1 MCLLQELR
9 FCVSSMWVCSLSP
22 AGNHPCRDFT
32 VDLSRNQAEP
42 QPLSVPASPAAPL
55 FLFLCAADMEAASRL
70 GNIAAT
76 PV

>member
-1 MCLLQELR
+1 MFMSLLCGCAVYLLQR
-9 FCVSSMWVCSLSP
+9 WDS
-22 AGNHPCRDFT
+22 T

-42 QPLSVPASPAAPL
+42 QTLSVPASLAAPP
-55 FLFLCAADMEAASRL
+55 FLFLCAAEREAASRS